1 MDGEMGDRAESLK
14 KQRSDEQSIMNKI
27 KVKNPVLLQ
36 FQSGQ
41 MLKIGPRQG
50 TGLIL
55 CKSHH
60 AELAGWGAAVGGIS
74 DLDVRQVIP
83 IGEFSLDY
91 PESYEERKKAYQR
104 RKKWFDALMKVTSN
118 PVPLKRAIG
127 ILNLLE
133 KTFGLAR
140 TINISDEIL
149 AQLVGVLPSTMAIA
163 RQSGTRFQWSEKEQK
178 TNANQKIITVGGSG
192 KEMER

>member
-1 MDGEMGDRAESLK
+1 
-14 KQRSDEQSIMNKI
+14 MNKMQL
-27 KVKNPVLLQ
+27 KNPVLLQ

-74 DLDVRQVIP
+74 DLDVCQVIP

-91 PESYEERKKAYQR
+91 PESYEDRKKAYQR

-118 PVPLKRAIG
+118 PVPIKRAIG
-127 ILNLLE
+127 ILHLLE
-133 KTFGLAR
+133 KYFGLAK
-140 TINISDEIL
+140 TINIPDEVL
-149 AQLVGVLPSTMAIA
+149 AQLVGVLPKTMAIA
-163 RQSGTRFQWSEKEQK
+163 RHSSTHFQWSEKEQK
-178 TNANQKIITVGGSG
+178 GNAKKKIIPVASSCKSVG
-192 KEMER
+192 R

>member
-1 MDGEMGDRAESLK
+1 
-14 KQRSDEQSIMNKI
+14 MNKI
-27 KVKNPVLLQ
+27 QLTNPVLLQ

-60 AELAGWGAAVGGIS
+60 AELAGWGAAVGGIA
-74 DLDVRQVIP
+74 DLDVHQVIP

-91 PESYEERKKAYQR
+91 PESYEDRKNAYQR
-104 RKKWFDALMKVTSN
+104 RRKWFEALIKVTSN

-127 ILNLLE
+127 ILHLLE
-133 KTFGLAR
+133 KNFGLAK
-140 TINISDEIL
+140 IMEIPDEVL
-149 AQLVGVLPSTMAIA
+149 AQLVGVLPRTMAIA
-163 RQSGTRFQWSEKEQK
+163 RRQGHFQWSGKEQK
-178 TNANQKIITVGGSG
+178 THAKSKVITVTGSG
-192 KEMER
+192 KAGRR